1 VAQAQVLALDRV
13 GVLALLARLDD
24 PGERAKRRA
33 RHGVPPAVR
42 GVFEQQLLDLQGRV
56 GVRARCR
63 QLRHRAELLGH
74 HRQKL
79 QPLEVE
85 IHQLPQPVGTVEV
98 GPFGAQDR
106 QALAFRADLRWS
118 RSTSRIAAWV
128 RIVCE

>member
-1 VAQAQVLALDRV
+1 VAFSNNRSSTCRV
-13 GVLALLARLDD
+13 GSGSGAGRKL
-24 PGERAKRRA
+24 G
-33 RHGVPPAVR
+33 HG
-42 GVFEQQLLDLQGRV
+42 
-56 GVRARCR
+56 
-63 QLRHRAELLGH
+63 AELVGH

-85 IHQLPQPVGTVEV
+85 IHQFPQPVGTVEI

-106 QALAFRADLRWS
+106 QALALGTDLRCR